1 MTNLAPT
8 LSQDEF
14 CLINELLTERFGIH
28 FPDRKREILES
39 RLRPRLE
46 AHGLSRFM
54 DYYLLLQFGLNG
66 ARNEE
71 IEQLIGSVTNNET
84 YFFRETHQFDALFG
98 QALDDLRAS
107 SPFRR
112 GLRFLCAGCS
122 SGEEP
127 LTLNTYV
134 RENQYRLGAQAVT
147 IDAFDL
153 DRDKIKTALAGE
165 YGERSLRALSQEQ
178 IQRYFSVTGD
188 GRYRLKPMY
197 RNGVRFSTGNIL
209 ERSTIQVAGVYDVI
223 FCRNVLIYFSDETL
237 LKAAENF
244 AYWLRPG
251 GLLFLGHSES
261 LLGKSDAYEAVRLN
275 NCIVYRRR

>member
-1 MTNLAPT
+1 MNSFVPS
-8 LSQDEF
+8 LSPDEF
-14 CLINELLTERFGIH
+14 SLLNELLTDNFGIH
-28 FPDRKREILES
+28 FPGRKKDILES

-54 DYYLLLQFGLNG
+54 DYYLMLQFGLNG
-66 ARNEE
+66 TRCEE

-84 YFFRETHQFDALFG
+84 YFFREIHQFEALFG
-98 QALDDLRAS
+98 QTLDDLKKS

-122 SGEEP
+122 SGEEAF
-127 LTLNTYV
+127 TLNTYV
-134 RENQYRLGAQAVT
+134 RGNQYRLGAQPVT

-153 DRDKIKTALAGE
+153 DRDKIKIALAAE
-165 YGERSLRALSQEQ
+165 YGERSLRSMNEEQ
-178 IQRYFSVTGD
+178 IQRYFSVSTD

-209 ERSTIQVAGVYDVI
+209 HRSTIQVAGVYDVI
-223 FCRNVLIYFSDETL
+223 FCRNVLIYFSDEAL

-261 LLGKSDAYEAVRLN
+261 LLGKSDAYEAERLD